1 MNVEAEGTV
10 YPDVPFEVDPVR
22 VQAFRDIFG
31 LEEGVPP
38 TFITVA
44 EFAAYPQ
51 VIDDPNL
58 GLDFSHVVHGSQEYA
73 FTRPLREGETLAGRT
88 RIESIKVMG
97 RTSFLTVVMDF
108 RGGSGDIVVTARST
122 MIERGS
128 DA

>member
-1 MNVEAEGTV
+1 MNVEMEGKV

-22 VQAFRDIFG
+22 VQAFREIFDLG
-31 LEEGVPP
+31 VGVPP

-51 VIDDPNL
+51 VIDDPEL

-73 FTRPLREGETLAGRT
+73 FTRPLREGETLVGRT
-88 RIESIKVMG
+88 RLESIKVMG
-97 RTSFLTVVMDF
+97 RTGFLTVVMDF
-108 RGGSGDIVVTARST
+108 RDGAGDVVVTARST

-128 DA
+128 EA